1 MAVIFMA
8 SLDNALTTTTNHK
21 IKMAAPN
28 RFLCDIS
35 DNDVDDFINGQK
47 NKNTTRKTASD
58 VRLFQTFLLQ
68 QGKSNII
75 ERLET
80 NELNNL
86 LSKFLLTVRKKDG
99 TEYEPQTLKSYLS
112 SLNRYLKDRHYGV
125 DIQEDPAF
133 AKVRSTLKAKQ
144 RQLKSMGKGNRPN
157 ASGPLSDAEI
167 EQMWLNGTLGGHS
180 PNSIL
185 NTLWLYNSLGFILR
199 GSQEHRAMCWGDVQL
214 GKDEDGTEYL
224 TFNERQT
231 KTRQGDTTDIRA
243 VPPTLWANEDDED
256 RCPIKIYKLYRDKR
270 PADFNGDDDPFYL
283 AATTRFNGQGSW
295 FMRQPVGQ
303 NKLGLMMR
311 QMTGTL
317 SRHPQERKL
326 TNHSG
331 RKTIIQK
338 YTDKDIP
345 PTDIV
350 QMSGHK
356 NVNSVISYAK
366 LNRSKQKRISSNIY
380 PDRPKKFKSENDD
393 DNNDIPNFNLGW
405 TSIVGSRKTSTI
417 TRPTSR
423 PTTTTAA
430 TTNTA
435 RSTSTTSTTPTTT
448 PTATIQSTPPTM
460 DTSSS
465 QISRNANNDSS
476 SNTRSNTSN
485 SCPTFNFNVN
495 SSMAATVDPTQFA
508 QNLFNGFI
516 SGSNNNVHVQININ
530 FNNQH

>member
-1 MAVIFMA
+1 
-8 SLDNALTTTTNHK
+8 
-21 IKMAAPN
+21 
-28 RFLCDIS
+28 
-35 DNDVDDFINGQK
+35 
-47 NKNTTRKTASD
+47 
-58 VRLFQTFLLQ
+58 
-68 QGKSNII
+68 
-75 ERLET
+75 
-80 NELNNL
+80 
-86 LSKFLLTVRKKDG
+86 
-99 TEYEPQTLKSYLS
+99 
-112 SLNRYLKDRHYGV
+112 
-125 DIQEDPAF
+125 
-133 AKVRSTLKAKQ
+133 
-144 RQLKSMGKGNRPN
+144 
-157 ASGPLSDAEI
+157 
-167 EQMWLNGTLGGHS
+167 
-180 PNSIL
+180 
-185 NTLWLYNSLGFILR
+185 
-199 GSQEHRAMCWGDVQL
+199 MCWGDVQL

-405 TSIVGSRKTSTI
+405 TPIVGSRKTSTI

-495 SSMAATVDPTQFA
+495 SSMAATVDPTHFA